1 MMTQGLI
8 LILGLYSLIALF
20 ENLDGVAFQYKNDK
34 KDIDF
39 TIKNSAIILPILV
52 GLAILLINIFLK

>member
-8 LILGLYSLIALF
+8 LILGTYCLIELF
-20 ENLDGVAFQYKNDK
+20 GNLDGVAFQYKNDK

-52 GLAILLINIFLK
+52 GVAILLINIFLK

>member
-1 MMTQGLI
+1 MMTQGLM
-8 LILGLYSLIALF
+8 LILGTYCLIELF
-20 ENLDGVAFQYKNDK
+20 RNLDGIAFQYKNDK

-39 TIKNSAIILPILV
+39 TITNSVIILPTLI